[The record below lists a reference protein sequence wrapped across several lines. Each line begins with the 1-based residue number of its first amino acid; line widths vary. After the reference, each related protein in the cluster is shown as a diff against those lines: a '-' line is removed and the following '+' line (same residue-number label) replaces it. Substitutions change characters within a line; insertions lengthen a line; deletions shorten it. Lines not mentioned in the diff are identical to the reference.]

1 MSEEKKQQVERISTA
16 VGGLDTSKQE
26 TALAFMQGMAAGA
39 RMAEATKKEANQ
51 ERRPR
56 NDKPHRAGRSGL

>member
-26 TALAFMQGMAAGA
+26 TALAFMQGMATGA
-39 RMAEATKKEANQ
+39 RMAEADKQKE
-51 ERRPR
+51 E
-56 NDKPHRAGRSGL
+56 

>member
-26 TALAFMQGMAAGA
+26 TALAFMGMAAGA
-39 RMAEATKKEANQ
+39 RMAEATAKEGQDA
-51 ERRPR
+51 
-56 NDKPHRAGRSGL
+56 

>member
-26 TALAFMQGMAAGA
+26 TALAFIQGMAAGA
-39 RMAEATKKEANQ
+39 RMAEATAKEGK
-51 ERRPR
+51 
-56 NDKPHRAGRSGL
+56 DD